1 MTYSVRIPDTIDL
14 TLERMIRALA
24 ALGNPHL
31 CLPPVIHVAGTNGK
45 GSTIAFLKTI
55 LEGEGK
61 HVHCYT
67 SPHLVRMTERI
78 VLNGSPISTGL
89 FDELTKHVKDIASD
103 LSYFEVLTC
112 VAFLAFSRVPADYI
126 LLEVGLG
133 GRLDA
138 TNVVDPLL
146 SVITSISLDH
156 QEYLGD
162 SIAAIAQ
169 EKAGIIKFGK
179 PVVLAHQPYPE
190 VYDLVYNCARL
201 LNAPVIRVAPLSE
214 TIELG
219 LFGKHQCDNAA
230 TALAVANIL
239 LGKGD
244 YCSHLKKTRWPGRLQ
259 RLSTTPDVWVDGAHN
274 ADGIRVLTQELRH
287 WKTLGKQLILCISQL
302 SNRSQDILTP
312 ALDIADEIIH
322 IDMQQGD
329 RFHPKPSFVKK
340 SFTPEQA
347 LLHFHE
353 DAYNN
358 TRILFMG
365 SLYMVGEILKTWEN
379 SYGCNE

>member
-1 MTYSVRIPDTIDL
+1 MTYAIQIPEILDL

-31 CLPPVIHVAGTNGK
+31 SLPPVIHVAGTNGK
-45 GSTIAFLKTI
+45 GSTVAFLKTI

-67 SPHLVRMTERI
+67 SPHLTRVTERI
-78 VLNGSPISTGL
+78 VLNGSRISTNL
-89 FDELTKHVKDIASD
+89 FDELTKHVESIASD

-156 QEYLGD
+156 QEYLGN
-162 SIAAIAQ
+162 SISAIAR
-169 EKAGIIKFGK
+169 EKAGILKPGK
-179 PVVLAHQPYPE
+179 PVVLAHQPYQE
-190 VYDLVYNCARL
+190 VYDLIGDCARP
-201 LNAPVIRVAPLSE
+201 LNTQVIRVAPLSE
-214 TIELG
+214 TVELG
-219 LFGKHQCDNAA
+219 LLGKHQRDNAA
-230 TALAVANIL
+230 TALAAAHIL

-244 YCSHLKKTRWPGRLQ
+244 YYHHLKKTRWPGRLQ
-259 RLSTTPDVWVDGAHN
+259 QLSTTPDIWVDGAHN
-274 ADGIRVLTQELRH
+274 EDGIRVLAQELCH
-287 WKTLGKQLILCISQL
+287 WKALGKQLILCLSQL
-302 SNRSQDILTP
+302 SNRSQDILAP
-312 ALDIADEIIH
+312 ALDCADDVIH

-347 LLHFHE
+347 LLYFRE